1 GPTEYPCCV
10 GHEIVGEAVRV
21 GRKVE
26 KDIKRPD
33 CDECSSG
40 MENYCPRRIPAY
52 NGTFPSGCKSNGG
65 FANYCRVPGDSTIRI
80 PDGLASEAAA
90 PMLCAGITA
99 FVPLSEHGAGPG
111 KRVGIIGVGGLGH
124 FAVLFARALK
134 CDRVVAISRRASKRA
149 DALKLGA
156 DLYVATADEPDWAVK
171 HAHSL
176 DLIVS
181 TVSSA
186 DMPLNDYLKLLR
198 TKGRFC
204 QIGMPDDPMPP
215 LEVAGLIERGISI
228 GFNDIGTVK
237 EVEDMLR
244 LAVKE
249 DIQPWVEVRKMKDV
263 NEVLREMGEGKARYR
278 YVLANED

>member
-1 GPTEYPCCV
+1 
-10 GHEIVGEAVRV
+10 
-21 GRKVE
+21 
-26 KDIKRPD
+26 
-33 CDECSSG
+33 

-80 PDGLASEAAA
+80 PNGLSSEAAA

-99 FVPLSEHGAGPG
+99 FVPLSEYGAGPG

-134 CDRVVAISRRASKRA
+134 CDQVVAISRRESKRA

-156 DLYVATADEPDWAVK
+156 DLYIATVDEPDWAVRY
-171 HAHSL
+171 AHSL

-186 DMPLNDYLKLLR
+186 NMPLNDYLKLLR
-198 TKGRFC
+198 NKGRFC

-228 GFNDIGTVK
+228 GFNDIGTIE
-237 EVEDMLR
+237 EVEDMLQ

-249 DIQPWVEVRKMKDV
+249 AIKPWVETRKMKDV

-278 YVLANED
+278 YVLVNED